1 MPRVGGGSAF
11 YVRPHDHAHQ
21 ICRDQ
26 TLEAVTVCGGHR
38 YRVRRDFKAL
48 RDSFVAGEEM
58 TFDSDAYSRYDS
70 YTGYFFSQPGAAQLR
85 SWDIHDGDDLEVWRD
100 LFEEILE

>member
-1 MPRVGGGSAF
+1 MTTPIK
-11 YVRPHDHAHQ
+11 YVEIRPWRPSPFLA
-21 ICRDQ
+21 
-26 TLEAVTVCGGHR
+26 GHR
-38 YRVRRDFKAL
+38 YPVRRDFKAL

-70 YTGYFFSQPGAAQLR
+70 YTGYFFSQPGVAQLR

-100 LFEEILE
+100 FFEEILE

>member
-1 MPRVGGGSAF
+1 MAQLSTLGHMTTPIK
-11 YVRPHDHAHQ
+11 YVEIRPW
-21 ICRDQ
+21 RPSPF
-26 TLEAVTVCGGHR
+26 VVGHR
-38 YRVRRDFKAL
+38 YRVRRGFKAL
-48 RDSFVAGEEM
+48 RDSFAAGEEM